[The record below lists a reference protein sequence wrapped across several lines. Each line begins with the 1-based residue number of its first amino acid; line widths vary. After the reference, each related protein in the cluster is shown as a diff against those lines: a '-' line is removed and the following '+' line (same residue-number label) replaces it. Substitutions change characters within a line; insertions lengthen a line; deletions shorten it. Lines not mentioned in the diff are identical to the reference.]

1 MAKILTLS
9 SGKGPLRHGDENL
22 GRIIFL
28 GVTEQM
34 ENFNFY
40 APTKMLFG
48 RGKVTELPQEMKPF
62 GSRVLLVYGGGSIKK
77 NGIYDTVAGLL
88 RKEGFALFELG
99 GVTPN
104 PRIEAV
110 RCGVSLAWENHVD
123 MVLAV
128 GGGSAVDCAK
138 AIAAGACY
146 EGDPWEL
153 VKDAAKIRTA
163 LPVFTVLTMSATG
176 SEMNPTAVISNPET
190 KEKQGVH
197 SGFLYPKASVLD
209 PTYLYTLPAGQTA
222 AGVADIMSHIFEG
235 DFKRTEDAY
244 VQDKFAEGILKACI
258 KWGPVA
264 LTEPEDYS
272 ARANI
277 MWAASMALNGLCGC
291 GKAGKWSCHAMGHQL
306 GAYYDITHG
315 VALAIVTPAWMRYI
329 LSEDTVDKFVDYAVN
344 VWGFPRETDRFAL
357 ANMGIDAT
365 EQFFLD
371 CGLPSRLSEL
381 GIDDSDFEA
390 MAKAAVPY
398 ADLDTQAYVPLH
410 EEDVV
415 NIYRACL

>member
-1 MAKILTLS
+1 
-9 SGKGPLRHGDENL
+9 
-22 GRIIFL
+22 
-28 GVTEQM
+28 M
-34 ENFNFY
+34 ENFDFY

-48 RGKVTELPQEMKPF
+48 RGKVTALPQEMKPF
-62 GSRVLLVYGGGSIKK
+62 GSRALLVYGGGSIKK
-77 NGIYDTVAGLL
+77 NRIYDTVTDLL
-88 RKEGFALFELG
+88 RREGFSLFELG

-128 GGGSAVDCAK
+128 GGGSTVDCAK

-153 VKDAAKIRTA
+153 VKDAGKIRAA

-197 SGFLYPKASVLD
+197 SGYLYPKASVLD
-209 PTYLYTLPAGQTA
+209 PTYLYTLPSGQTA

-235 DFKRTEDAY
+235 YFKRTEDAY
-244 VQDKFAEGILKACI
+244 VQDKFAEGILKTCI

-264 LTEPEDYS
+264 LTEPENYS

-315 VALAIVTPAWMRYI
+315 AALAIVTPAWMRYI
-329 LSEDTVDKFVDYAVN
+329 LSEDTVDKFADYAVN

-357 ANMGIDAT
+357 ASLGIDAT

-381 GIDDSDFEA
+381 GIGDSDFEA
-390 MAKAAVPY
+390 MARAAVPY
-398 ADLDTQAYVPLH
+398 ADLDTQAYVPLF

>member
-1 MAKILTLS
+1 
-9 SGKGPLRHGDENL
+9 
-22 GRIIFL
+22 
-28 GVTEQM
+28 M
-34 ENFNFY
+34 ENFDFY

-48 RGKVTELPQEMKPF
+48 RGKVTALPQEMKPF
-62 GSRVLLVYGGGSIKK
+62 GNRVLLVYGSGSIKK
-77 NGIYDTVAGLL
+77 NGIYETVSSLL
-88 RKEGFALFELG
+88 KGEGFELFELG

-104 PRIEAV
+104 PKISAV
-110 RCGVSLAWENHVD
+110 RCGVSLAWENHVN

-128 GGGSAVDCAK
+128 GGGSTVDCAK

-153 VKDAAKIRTA
+153 VKDAGKIQAA

-176 SEMNPTAVISNPET
+176 SEMNPTAVISNPDT

-197 SGFLYPKASVLD
+197 SGFLYPKVSVLD

-235 DFKRTEDAY
+235 YFKRTEDAY
-244 VQDKFAEGILKACI
+244 VQDKFAEGILKTCI

-264 LTEPEDYS
+264 LTEPENYS

-329 LSEDTVDKFVDYAVN
+329 LSEDTVDKFVDYAIN
-344 VWGFPRETDRFAL
+344 VWGFPRETDRFTL

-381 GIDDSDFEA
+381 GISDSDFEA

-398 ADLDTQAYVPLH
+398 ANLDTQAYVPLH

-415 NIYRACL
+415 NIYRLCL

>member
-1 MAKILTLS
+1 M
-9 SGKGPLRHGDENL
+9 D
-22 GRIIFL
+22 
-28 GVTEQM
+28 
-34 ENFNFY
+34 NFNFY

-48 RGKVTELPQEMKPF
+48 AGKAVERPREMKPF
-62 GSRVLLVYGGGSIKK
+62 GNRVLLVYGGGSIKK
-77 NGIYDTVAGLL
+77 NGIYDAVTGLL
-88 RKEGFALFELG
+88 RKEGFELFELG

-104 PRIEAV
+104 PRIFAV

-128 GGGSAVDCAK
+128 GGGSTVDCGK

-153 VKDAAKIRTA
+153 VKEPEKITAA
-163 LPVFTVLTMSATG
+163 LPIFTVLTMAATG
-176 SEMNPTAVISNPET
+176 SEMNPTAVISNPDT

-197 SGFLYPKASVLD
+197 SGYLYPKASVLD

-235 DFKRTEDAY
+235 YFKRTEDAY
-244 VQDKFAEGILKACI
+244 VQDKFAEGILKTCI

-264 LTEPEDYS
+264 LTEPENYS

-306 GAYYDITHG
+306 GAYYDMTHG

-365 EQFFLD
+365 EQFFAD
-371 CGLPSRLSEL
+371 CGLPTRLSGL

-390 MAKAAVPY
+390 MARAAVPY
-398 ADLDTQAYVPLH
+398 ANLDTQAYVPLC

>member
-1 MAKILTLS
+1 M
-9 SGKGPLRHGDENL
+9 
-22 GRIIFL
+22 
-28 GVTEQM
+28 GVTRQM

-48 RGKVTELPQEMKPF
+48 RGKVAELPQEMKPF

-77 NGIYDTVAGLL
+77 NGIYDTVVNLL
-88 RKEGFALFELG
+88 RGEGFELFELG

-104 PRIEAV
+104 PKIEAV

-128 GGGSAVDCAK
+128 GGGSTVDCGK
-138 AIAAGACY
+138 AIAAGACH

-153 VKDAAKIRTA
+153 VKDAGKIQAA
-163 LPVFTVLTMSATG
+163 LPIFTVLTMSATG
-176 SEMNPTAVISNPET
+176 SEMNETAVISNLEA

-197 SGFLYPKASVLD
+197 SGYLYPRVSVLD

-235 DFKRTEDAY
+235 YFKRTEDAY
-244 VQDKFAEGILKACI
+244 VQDKFAEGILKTCI

-264 LTEPEDYS
+264 LTEPENYS

-365 EQFFLD
+365 ERFFLD

-381 GIDDSDFEA
+381 GIGDSDFEA

-398 ADLDTQAYVPLH
+398 ANLDTQAYVPLH

>member
-1 MAKILTLS
+1 
-9 SGKGPLRHGDENL
+9 
-22 GRIIFL
+22 
-28 GVTEQM
+28 M

-77 NGIYDTVAGLL
+77 NGIYDTVVGLL
-88 RKEGFALFELG
+88 QGAGFELFELG

-128 GGGSAVDCAK
+128 GGGSTVDCAK

-153 VKDAAKIRTA
+153 VKDAEKIRTA

-176 SEMNPTAVISNPET
+176 SEMNPTAVISNRET

-235 DFKRTEDAY
+235 YFKRTEDAY
-244 VQDKFAEGILKACI
+244 VQDKFAEGILKTCI

-264 LTEPEDYS
+264 LTEPENYS

-315 VALAIVTPAWMRYI
+315 VALAMVTPAWMRYI
-329 LSEDTVDKFVDYAVN
+329 LSEDTVDKFVDYAIN

-381 GIDDSDFEA
+381 GIGDSDFEA
-390 MAKAAVPY
+390 MARAAVPY
-398 ADLDTQAYVPLH
+398 ANLDTQAYVPLH

>member
-1 MAKILTLS
+1 
-9 SGKGPLRHGDENL
+9 
-22 GRIIFL
+22 
-28 GVTEQM
+28 M
-34 ENFNFY
+34 ENFDFY
-40 APTKMLFG
+40 APTRMLFG
-48 RGKVTELPQEMKPF
+48 KGKVTALPEQMKPY
-62 GSRVLLVYGGGSIKK
+62 GTRVLLVYGGGSIKI
-77 NGIYDTVAGLL
+77 NGIYDTVQSVLTEAGFVLS
-88 RKEGFALFELG
+88 ELS

-104 PRIEAV
+104 PRIDAV
-110 RCGVSLAWENHVD
+110 RCGVALAWENHVD

-128 GGGSAVDCAK
+128 GGGSSVDCAK
-138 AIAAGACY
+138 VIAAGACY

-153 VKDAAKIRTA
+153 VKDPSKITDA

-176 SEMNPTAVISNPET
+176 SEMNPTAVITNPET

-197 SGFLYPKASVLD
+197 SGYLYPKASVLD
-209 PTYLYTLPAGQTA
+209 PTYLYTLPAIQTA

-235 DFKRTEDAY
+235 YFKKTEDAY
-244 VQDKFAEGILKACI
+244 VQDKFSEGILKTCI

-264 LTEPEDYS
+264 LTEPENYS

-315 VALAIVTPAWMRYI
+315 ISLAIVTPAWMRYI
-329 LSEDTVDKFVDYAVN
+329 LSEETVDKFVDYAIN
-344 VWGFPRETDRFAL
+344 VWGFPRETDKFAL

-365 EQFFLD
+365 EHFFMD
-371 CGLPSRLSEL
+371 CGLPSHLSEL
-381 GIDDSDFEA
+381 GIDDSNFRA
-390 MAKAAVPY
+390 MAEAAVPY
-398 ADLDTQAYVPLH
+398 ANLDTQAYVPLH
-410 EEDVV
+410 VEDVV

>member
-1 MAKILTLS
+1 
-9 SGKGPLRHGDENL
+9 
-22 GRIIFL
+22 
-28 GVTEQM
+28 M

-48 RGKVTELPQEMKPF
+48 RGKVAELPQEMKPF

-77 NGIYDTVAGLL
+77 NGIYDTVVNLL
-88 RKEGFALFELG
+88 RGEGFELFELG

-104 PRIEAV
+104 PKIEAV

-128 GGGSAVDCAK
+128 GGGSTVDCGK
-138 AIAAGACY
+138 AIAAGACH

-153 VKDAAKIRTA
+153 VKDAGKIQAA
-163 LPVFTVLTMSATG
+163 LPIFTVLTMSATG
-176 SEMNPTAVISNPET
+176 SEMNETAVISNLEA

-197 SGFLYPKASVLD
+197 SGYLYPRVSVLD

-235 DFKRTEDAY
+235 YFKRTEDAY
-244 VQDKFAEGILKACI
+244 VQDKFAEGILKTCI

-264 LTEPEDYS
+264 LTEPENYS

-365 EQFFLD
+365 ERFFLD

-381 GIDDSDFEA
+381 GIGDSDFEA

-398 ADLDTQAYVPLH
+398 ANLDTQAYVPLH

>member
-1 MAKILTLS
+1 M
-9 SGKGPLRHGDENL
+9 
-22 GRIIFL
+22 
-28 GVTEQM
+28 GVTRQM

-48 RGKVTELPQEMKPF
+48 RGKVAELPQEMKPF

-77 NGIYDTVAGLL
+77 NGIYDTVVNLL
-88 RKEGFALFELG
+88 RGEGFELFELG

-104 PRIEAV
+104 PKIEAV

-128 GGGSAVDCAK
+128 GGGSTVDCGK

-153 VKDAAKIRTA
+153 VKDAGKIQAA
-163 LPVFTVLTMSATG
+163 LPIFTVLTMSATG
-176 SEMNPTAVISNPET
+176 SEMNETAVISNLEA

-197 SGFLYPKASVLD
+197 SGYLYPRVSVLD

-235 DFKRTEDAY
+235 YFKRTEDAY
-244 VQDKFAEGILKACI
+244 VQDKFAEGILKTCI

-264 LTEPEDYS
+264 LTEPENYS

-365 EQFFLD
+365 ERFFLD

-381 GIDDSDFEA
+381 GIGDSDFEA

-398 ADLDTQAYVPLH
+398 ANLDTQAYVPLH

>member
-235 DFKRTEDAY
+235 YFKRTEDAY

-390 MAKAAVPY
+390 MAKAA
-398 ADLDTQAYVPLH
+398 DQNTSNDTPAKLNNQ
-410 EEDVV
+410 
-415 NIYRACL
+415 

>member
-1 MAKILTLS
+1 
-9 SGKGPLRHGDENL
+9 
-22 GRIIFL
+22 
-28 GVTEQM
+28 M
-34 ENFNFY
+34 ENFDFY

-48 RGKVTELPQEMKPF
+48 REKITALPQEMKLF
-62 GSRVLLVYGGGSIKK
+62 GSRVLLVYGGGSVKR
-77 NGIYDTVAGLL
+77 NGIYDTVCGML
-88 RKEGFALFELG
+88 KDEGFVFAELG

-104 PRIEAV
+104 PRIDAV

-128 GGGSAVDCAK
+128 GGGSTLDCAK

-146 EGDPWEL
+146 DGDPWEL
-153 VKDAAKIRTA
+153 IKDATKIQAA
-163 LPVFTVLTMSATG
+163 LPIFTVLTMAATG
-176 SEMNPTAVISNPET
+176 SEMNPTAVITNPET

-197 SGFLYPKASVLD
+197 SGYLYPKASVLD
-209 PTYLYTLPAGQTA
+209 PTYLYTLPAEQTA

-235 DFKRTEDAY
+235 YFKRTQDAY
-244 VQDKFAEGILKACI
+244 VQDKFAEGILKTCI

-264 LTEPEDYS
+264 LTEPENYS

-291 GKAGKWSCHAMGHQL
+291 GKEGKWSCHAMGHQL
-306 GAYYDITHG
+306 GAYYDMTHG
-315 VALAIVTPAWMRYI
+315 VALALVTPAWMRYI
-329 LSEDTVDKFVDYAVN
+329 LSEDTVEKFVDYAIN
-344 VWGFPRETDRFAL
+344 VWGFPRGEDRFAV

-371 CGLPSRLSEL
+371 CGLPSSLSEL

-390 MAKAAVPY
+390 MARAAVPY
-398 ADLDTQAYVPLH
+398 ANLDTQAYVPLH

>member
-1 MAKILTLS
+1 M
-9 SGKGPLRHGDENL
+9 
-22 GRIIFL
+22 
-28 GVTEQM
+28 GVTRQM

-48 RGKVTELPQEMKPF
+48 RGKVAELPQEMKPF

-77 NGIYDTVAGLL
+77 NGIYDTVINLL
-88 RKEGFALFELG
+88 RGEGFELFELG

-104 PRIEAV
+104 PKIEAV

-128 GGGSAVDCAK
+128 GGGSTVDCGK
-138 AIAAGACY
+138 AIAAGACH

-153 VKDAAKIRTA
+153 VKDAGKIQAA
-163 LPVFTVLTMSATG
+163 LPIFTVLTMSATG
-176 SEMNPTAVISNPET
+176 SEMNETAVISNLEA

-197 SGFLYPKASVLD
+197 SGYLYPRVSVLD

-235 DFKRTEDAY
+235 YFKRTEDAY
-244 VQDKFAEGILKACI
+244 VQDKFAEGILKTCI

-264 LTEPEDYS
+264 LTEPENYS

-365 EQFFLD
+365 ERFFLD

-381 GIDDSDFEA
+381 GIGDSDFEA

-398 ADLDTQAYVPLH
+398 ANLDTQAYVPLH

>member
-1 MAKILTLS
+1 
-9 SGKGPLRHGDENL
+9 
-22 GRIIFL
+22 
-28 GVTEQM
+28 M

-48 RGKVTELPQEMKPF
+48 AGKVAELPREMKPF
-62 GSRVLLVYGGGSIKK
+62 GNRVLLVYGGGSIKK

-88 RKEGFALFELG
+88 RGEGFEIFELG

-104 PRIEAV
+104 PRISAV

-128 GGGSAVDCAK
+128 GGGSTVDCGK

-153 VKDAAKIRTA
+153 VKDPGKITAA
-163 LPVFTVLTMSATG
+163 LPIFAVLTMAATG

-197 SGFLYPKASVLD
+197 SGYLYPKASVLD
-209 PTYLYTLPAGQTA
+209 PTYLYTLPAVQTA

-235 DFKRTEDAY
+235 YFKRTEDAY
-244 VQDKFAEGILKACI
+244 VQDKFAEGILKTCI

-264 LTEPEDYS
+264 LTEPENYS

-306 GAYYDITHG
+306 GAYYDMTHG

-329 LSEDTVDKFVDYAVN
+329 LSEDTVDKFVDYAIN

-365 EQFFLD
+365 EQFFAD

-381 GIDDSDFEA
+381 GIGASDFEA
-390 MAKAAVPY
+390 MARAAVPY
-398 ADLDTQAYVPLH
+398 ANLDTEAYVPLR